1 MSSDMAIGICVI
13 LVVGL
18 VGGLYLHGVYN
29 NTEGD
34 KRKKLKKVGKK
45 IVYGIVI
52 VLAFILTGV
61 IRALVKM
68 I

>member
-34 KRKKLKKVGKK
+34 RKKKTKEVVKK
-45 IVYGIVI
+45 IGIGIAV
-52 VLAFILTGV
+52 VLAFILAGV
-61 IRALVKM
+61 VRALVKM

>member
-34 KRKKLKKVGKK
+34 KRKKLKMVGKK
-45 IVYGIVI
+45 IAYGIVI
-52 VLAFILTGV
+52 VLAFILMGV
-61 IRALVKM
+61 VRALVKM